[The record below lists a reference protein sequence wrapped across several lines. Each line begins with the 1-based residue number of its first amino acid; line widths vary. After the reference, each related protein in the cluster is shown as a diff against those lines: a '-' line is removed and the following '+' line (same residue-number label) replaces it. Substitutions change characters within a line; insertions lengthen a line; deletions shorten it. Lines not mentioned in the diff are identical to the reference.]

1 MVEKIATRAT
11 FQNDGTCSVR
21 VRIQAQAG
29 QQFGV
34 LNFPFAC
41 ASSTMKVDYV
51 RAVKPDDRIVETPAE
66 NILDMPANITREAP
80 FYSDLKEHVAVKG
93 PEDPLLADRL
103 RQVFEKEGKKHDAAV
118 AYAHTLSSTQA
129 APEKTSA
136 RWKASGSSSKNQ
148 AGEATRSVA
157 LQDLRTTKLGH
168 RTDQHAS
175 AEFFVLFS
183 GGENRRRQVCHRF
196 A

>member
-1 MVEKIATRAT
+1 MTTQLRGYPKEAFVVEKIATRAT

-34 LNFPFAC
+34 L
-41 ASSTMKVDYV
+41 DYV

-136 RWKASGSSSKNQ
+136 RWKSSGSSSKNQ